1 MELFRNALP
10 PQGMVDRV
18 FRQLNFGQGSGGFDR
33 DRASIGQYHGRVGMH
48 TVDTFG
54 LWVSF
59 FALCGQFG
67 RFGGGKGAGREGT
80 QHRSDH
86 FLVDGGLVTV
96 WLKLLTFFQSK
107 CFK

>member
-86 FLVDGGLVTV
+86 FWMVGWYL
-96 WLKLLTFFQSK
+96 FFVIIFDISSQW
-107 CFK
+107 